1 MIASAADLSRL
12 RALNFR
18 ITAIEFVKSRPYNN
32 CYKYYSYGSRSS
44 IVVVVVVVNIVVVV
58 VVVTEGIDE
67 LTSRVSS
74 PILIHS

>member
-32 CYKYYSYGSRSS
+32 CYKCYSYGSSRSSSS
-44 IVVVVVVVNIVVVV
+44 IVVVVKIVVVV
-58 VVVTEGIDE
+58 VEAIVVIEE
-67 LTSRVSS
+67 
-74 PILIHS
+74 

>member
-32 CYKYYSYGSRSS
+32 CYKYYSYGSSRSSSS
-44 IVVVVVVVNIVVVV
+44 IVVVVVKIVVVV
-58 VVVTEGIDE
+58 VEAIVVIEE
-67 LTSRVSS
+67 
-74 PILIHS
+74 

>member
-44 IVVVVVVVNIVVVV
+44 IVVVVVVVKIVVLVV
-58 VVVTEGIDE
+58 EAIVVIEE
-67 LTSRVSS
+67 
-74 PILIHS
+74 